1 MEALSR
7 GTAPVGDWL
16 TARRPFPQMRS
27 ALLDAEAYLNG
38 YKKTEHRA
46 AWRRLRYSAADE
58 CAVLT
63 ALNALL
69 AADAAVLAVGH
80 RDGQWSL
87 TARGTL
93 PHRESA
99 AVLAITA
106 LVHQGGIDRFKRC
119 RRSECDHVFLDWT
132 NGATRVNC
140 RLHPSLL
147 LVGDGTSPAG

>member
-1 MEALSR
+1 MEVLSR

-38 YKKTEHRA
+38 FKNTEHHVV
-46 AWRRLRYSAADE
+46 WRRLRDSAADE

-69 AADAAVLAVGH
+69 AVDAAVLAVGR
-80 RDGQWSL
+80 RDGHWSL
-87 TARGTL
+87 IARGTL

-106 LVHQGGIDRFKRC
+106 LVQQGGTDRFKRC
-119 RRSECDHVFLDWT
+119 RRSGCDHVFLDWT

-140 RLHPSLL
+140 RLHPSLP
-147 LVGDGTSPAG
+147 LVRDGMSPAR